1 MARSIQ
7 SRNPSSDGLKE
18 CRLSRFELQ
27 AHLEAL
33 RQRVTSG
40 RIAEADR
47 RRRLY
52 QIGDK
57 VLAESRAMN
66 SPNFVKATA
75 SDLRNM
81 TQKYDKYFLGGNCLP
96 VAEHFGIKFRW
107 SKRMTSTGG
116 KTVRTIHS
124 DRTTGKQNTR
134 YEIVLSSALLFQ
146 TFSDLQRPIR
156 VTGIRCTNRLQ
167 AMQRILEHE
176 LIHLVEMLVWDD
188 SCCSEPRFQ
197 SIARRLFG
205 HSEHKHDLITQ
216 QERAARKFN
225 IRVGSRV
232 QFRHEGKT
240 REGTVNRI
248 TRRATVLVSDRNGQ
262 LYDDGN
268 RYLKFYVPIS
278 HLRPFGVG

>member
-1 MARSIQ
+1 M
-7 SRNPSSDGLKE
+7 NHE
-18 CRLSRFELQ
+18 LSRFEIDS
-27 AHLEAL
+27 HLEAL
-33 RQRVTSG
+33 RQAATQEVL
-40 RIAEADR
+40 AEADR
-47 RRRLY
+47 RRRFY
-52 QIGDK
+52 QIGER
-57 VLAESRAMN
+57 VLAESRVMK
-66 SPNFVKATA
+66 SPNFVKAA
-75 SDLRNM
+75 AVDLKNM
-81 TQKYDKYFLGGNCLP
+81 AEQYDRLFLGGHCLP
-96 VAEHFGIKFRW
+96 IARHYGMNFRW

-116 KTVRTIHS
+116 KTVRTIHA
-124 DRTTGKQNTR
+124 DRKSGQQQTR

-188 SCCSEPRFQ
+188 SCCAASRFQ

-225 IRVGSRV
+225 VRVGSRV
-232 QFRHEGKT
+232 LFRHEGKT

-248 TRRATVLVSDRNGQ
+248 TRRATVLVADRNGQ

-278 HLRPFGVG
+278 HLRPRGA